1 MVNDQLFYSY
11 QMRLEAQKKA
21 TASDDSDE
29 DPIMKMG
36 MSIPG
41 GSKFGGGSAP
51 SISNAGSKAVSAAKS
66 AT

>member
-1 MVNDQLFYSY
+1 
-11 QMRLEAQKKA
+11 MRLEAQKKA
-21 TASDDSDE
+21 TASEDSDE

-51 SISNAGSKAVSAAKS
+51 SVSNAGSKAISAAKS